1 MLIIIN
7 YYYQCYLLQ
16 ARQGRTTIVIAH
28 RLSTVQNADLIAVI
42 QEGMIVE
49 KGSHDELMNIDG
61 LYRQLVTLQ
70 VCMPSFNL

>member
-42 QEGMIVE
+42 QEGTIVE
-49 KGSHDELMNIDG
+49 KGRHDELMNIDG

>member
-1 MLIIIN
+1 MLIIIF
-7 YYYQCYLLQ
+7 YYYYCYLLQ

-49 KGSHDELMNIDG
+49 KGTHDELMNIDG

>member
-1 MLIIIN
+1 M
-7 YYYQCYLLQ
+7 
-16 ARQGRTTIVIAH
+16 IAH

-42 QEGMIVE
+42 QEGTIVE

-70 VCMPSFNL
+70 VLTYKSFNSVFI

>member
-1 MLIIIN
+1 M
-7 YYYQCYLLQ
+7 
-16 ARQGRTTIVIAH
+16 IAH

-42 QEGMIVE
+42 QEGTIVE
-49 KGSHDELMNIDG
+49 IGRHGELMNIDG